1 MSEHVQQLDGAVQP
15 LPADD
20 AAPAAAPARPL
31 VSVVIATRD
40 RLELLRAAVAAV
52 RAQDLDAQVETV
64 LVFDQS
70 DVEHGF
76 EDDDELRP
84 VRAVPNTR
92 TPGLAGARNSGIAA
106 AQGEYVAF
114 CDDDDLWLPGRLAA
128 QVAAL
133 AAAPD
138 ASMATCGILVEY
150 EGTRH
155 ARSLPQDRVLL
166 ADLVRDRHTELHP
179 STFLFRATDLRTRI
193 GPVSEEVPGGFGED
207 YELLLRAARSG
218 PIVNVRE
225 PLVVVRWH
233 GSSFFFQRWATMAAG
248 LGWIL
253 ERFAEFEADPRGFA
267 RVQGQIAF
275 AHAAMGERRL
285 ALREV
290 ATAAR
295 RNPFEPRLPLAALVA
310 LRVLSPGLVMRSL
323 HRFGKGI

>member
-1 MSEHVQQLDGAVQP
+1 MSEHTRTDEGSAP
-15 LPADD
+15 LTTHAT
-20 AAPAAAPARPL
+20 APAGEAARPL

-70 DVEHGF
+70 EVQESFG
-76 EDDDELRP
+76 DDDDLRP
-84 VRAVPNTR
+84 VRTVANTR

-114 CDDDDLWLPGRLAA
+114 CDDDDLWLPGRLGA
-128 QVAAL
+128 QISAL
-133 AAAPD
+133 AAAPE

-155 ARSLPQDRVLL
+155 ARSLPRDRVVL
-166 ADLVRDRHTELHP
+166 AELVRDRHTELHP
-179 STFLFRATDLRTRI
+179 STFLFRASDLRTRI

-253 ERFAEFEADPRGFA
+253 ERFEEFDADARGFA
-267 RVQGQIAF
+267 RIQGQIAF
-275 AHAAMGERRL
+275 AHAAMGERRQ

-290 ATAAR
+290 LAAAR
-295 RNPFEPRLPLAALVA
+295 RNPLEPRLPLAALVA
-310 LRVLSPGLVMRSL
+310 LRVLSPALVMRSL